1 MENPEPTETEQELQ
15 GTQRHQDEEA
25 MRGVGQDDDL
35 PVGSDV
41 QVDDEGG
48 RPDDDRD

>member
-15 GTQRHQDEEA
+15 GTERHQDEEN

-35 PVGSDV
+35 PV
-41 QVDDEGG
+41 QEPAVDDEGG
-48 RPDDDRD
+48 RGDDDRD

>member
-15 GTQRHQDEEA
+15 GTQRHRDEDD

-35 PVGSDV
+35 PVA
-41 QVDDEGG
+41 QPPVDDEGG